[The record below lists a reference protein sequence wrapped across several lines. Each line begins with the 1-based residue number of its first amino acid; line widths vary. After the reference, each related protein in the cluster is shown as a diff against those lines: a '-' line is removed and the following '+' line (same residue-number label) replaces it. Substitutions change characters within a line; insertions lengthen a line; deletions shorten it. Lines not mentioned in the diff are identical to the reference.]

1 MKFYF
6 THDWK
11 QQIFGLR
18 NFEITPSFMIALFDD
33 YTFESFRISWLGFM
47 IGIYV
52 YEPFLKKK

>member
-11 QQIFGLR
+11 KKSLGVR
-18 NFEITPSFMIALFDD
+18 NFDIIPSFLICLWDN

-47 IGIYV
+47 LGIYNGDDNK
-52 YEPFLKKK
+52 EKD